1 MELKEEEIAKMTERQ
16 EAVQLELQRARDE
29 LRVERAKWKEEMD
42 TVTQVSDMFILYRCC
57 CWCYTY
63 LLKVQYNGENMTFH

>member
-1 MELKEEEIAKMTERQ
+1 MELKEEEIAEMTERQ

-42 TVTQVSDMFILYRCC
+42 TVTQVSAI
-57 CWCYTY
+57 Y
-63 LLKVQYNGENMTFH
+63 LSCIVVVVVIPIKTPDFAKM